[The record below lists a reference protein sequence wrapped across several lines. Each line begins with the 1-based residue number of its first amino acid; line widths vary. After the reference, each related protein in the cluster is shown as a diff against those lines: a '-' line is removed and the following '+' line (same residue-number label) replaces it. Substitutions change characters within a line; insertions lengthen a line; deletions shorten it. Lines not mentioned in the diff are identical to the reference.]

1 MLYDL
6 PSRFH
11 NKPNLTR
18 FKATFAWQ
26 SRGGPG
32 GGVGGG
38 EWARGGNFLCL
49 PKTRRFF
56 QCKVNGTS
64 QRKFVLGETW
74 GQKLLS
80 TGREREREREESS
93 LF

>member
-26 SRGGPG
+26 SRGG
-32 GGVGGG
+32 GGG
-38 EWARGGNFLCL
+38 EWARAGNVLRL
-49 PKTRRFF
+49 PKARRFF

-74 GQKLLS
+74 GQKLFS
-80 TGREREREREESS
+80 TGREREREREREESS